1 LPLAATNQ
9 SDVAPRRGGK
19 WRWWGG
25 GALILVAGSALVWVF
40 WDWNWFRPLVETQLS
55 AAMGRAITI
64 DRLEVQPGRVT
75 VVSVYGVKAANPV
88 GFDAS
93 NSATVNRVSVTVEAE
108 TWLRSRR
115 IVVPLI
121 EFDQPMIDY
130 QQNESGKS
138 NWDFP
143 TTSSSTPMPDIGNLQ
158 IQQGIAHVR
167 MAKEKAETTLN
178 ISTQGESLIVQGK
191 GTYARQAI
199 ALRATGGA
207 LLALRDAA
215 KPYPV
220 DFQLDNGPTRIT
232 LKGHIQDPLALRG
245 ADLNLVLAGPDM
257 ALLLPLTGIATP
269 KTPPYKV
276 SGRLDFENGRIKF
289 TGMTGQVGS
298 SDLNGD
304 LDIDP
309 AGTRPTLT
317 ANLMSRRVDVEDLAG
332 FIGSTPGRTTTP
344 GQSPQQ
350 VEEVKRA
357 EASPKLLPTTPI
369 SIPKVLAADIHLTYR
384 GEKILGKNVPF
395 DSLEVKLDIDA
406 GRIRL
411 APARVGIGNGAISGN
426 ITLSPVGNEVDTDA
440 DVKAERVDISRLLA
454 SAGLGSG
461 QGILDGTAKLKGR
474 GSSMSS
480 ILARGDGALRIVM
493 PMGGN
498 INSLL
503 IDLSGIEI
511 GPAFLAA
518 IGIPDKEGVRCM
530 VADFA
535 LQQGILASR
544 ALEVNTTEHI
554 ITGGGR
560 VDLSREVV
568 EMSLRT
574 DPKHFTIGK
583 LATPINIT
591 GTFKDLHF
599 RPDKELAIRGGVAAG
614 LGVLFPP
621 AALLP
626 TIQFGVG
633 ENSPCVERQPGN
645 SGK

>member
-1 LPLAATNQ
+1 
-9 SDVAPRRGGK
+9 
-19 WRWWGG
+19 
-25 GALILVAGSALVWVF
+25 
-40 WDWNWFRPLVETQLS
+40 
-55 AAMGRAITI
+55 M
-64 DRLEVQPGRVT
+64 
-75 VVSVYGVKAANPV
+75 
-88 GFDAS
+88 
-93 NSATVNRVSVTVEAE
+93 NRVSVTVEVE
-108 TWLRSRR
+108 TWVRSRR

-121 EFDQPMIDY
+121 EFDQPLIDY

-138 NWDFP
+138 NWEFP
-143 TTSSSTPMPDIGNLQ
+143 AVSSSTAPEIGNLQ
-158 IQQGIAHVR
+158 IQQGVAHVR
-167 MAKEKAETTLN
+167 MAKEKADTTLN
-178 ISTQGESLIVQGK
+178 IATQGETLIIQGK

-199 ALRATGGA
+199 VLRATGGA
-207 LLALRDAA
+207 LLALRDAEQ
-215 KPYPV
+215 PYPV

-289 TGMTGQVGS
+289 TGMTGQVGN

-304 LDIDP
+304 LEIDP
-309 AGTRPTLT
+309 AGARPTLT
-317 ANLMSRRVDVEDLAG
+317 ADLMSRRVDMEDLGG

-350 VEEVKRA
+350 VEEVKHA
-357 EASPKLLPTTPI
+357 EASAKLLPTTPI

-384 GEKILGKNVPF
+384 GERILGQNVPF
-395 DSLEVKLDIDA
+395 DSLEAKLDIDA

-411 APARVGIGNGAISGN
+411 TPVRLGIGNGAISGN
-426 ITLSPVGNEVDTDA
+426 ITLSPVGTEVDTDA
-440 DVKAERVDISRLLA
+440 DVKVERVDISRLLA

-480 ILARGDGALRIVM
+480 ILAQGDGALRIVM

-498 INSLL
+498 ISSLL

-518 IGIPDKEGVRCM
+518 IGIPDKEGIRCM

-535 LQQGILASR
+535 LQRGILASR
-544 ALEVNTTEHI
+544 VLEVNTTDHV

-574 DPKHFTIGK
+574 DPTHFTIGK

-591 GTFKDLHF
+591 GTFKHLHF
-599 RPDKELAIRGGVAAG
+599 MPDKELAIRGGVAAG

-633 ENSPCVERQPGN
+633 ENSPCVERKPGN
-645 SGK
+645 TVK